1 MVHGN
6 ELPPMQHASIIAM
19 HDTGLPI
26 RRIMELSG
34 VSKTA
39 VHKTIHN
46 FKERGS
52 FETKARSGCLR
63 SWTAT
68 SDCYLQREVLKNPFL
83 SWRQLSAS
91 LGGIP
96 IMQLRKAAYR
106 AGINRRIALRKPFL
120 TAKTRHKCLEWAKA
134 NGSTDWRG
142 VLFMD
147 EAAVEVGYRPGCTW
161 VSRRKNTREDINN
174 MVPTFCSGRFSIQVW
189 TGIAYNLKTPLVV
202 LPLAPRKKRPG
213 SANQWDPTEN
223 LTAVR
228 YCSWIIN
235 GPLRDA
241 VTAVSVYPD
250 GLLVVKD
257 GSSCHQ
263 AAICKQQ
270 RAEYNI
276 KTQEHP
282 PASPDLNP
290 IENIWYVFKNL
301 LGKRLPVLKTQDELT
316 RAAEEVWNTQIT
328 LEHIDPVID
337 SMEHHVEQ
345 VLTKQGG
352 PLKY

>member
-1 MVHGN
+1 MVRGK
-6 ELPPMQHASIIAM
+6 ELSPIKRASIVAM

-26 RRIMELSG
+26 RRIAELSG

-52 FETKARSGCLR
+52 FETKARSGRPR

-68 SDCYLQREVLKNPFL
+68 SDRYLQREVLKNLFL

-96 IMQLRKAAYR
+96 ITQFRKASYR
-106 AGINRRIALRKPFL
+106 ASINRRIALRKPFL
-120 TAKTRHKCLEWAKA
+120 TSKNRHKRLEWAKA
-134 NGSTDWRG
+134 NSSTDWRG
-142 VLFMD
+142 VLFTD
-147 EAAVEVGYRPGCTW
+147 EAAVEVGYRPGRTW
-161 VSRRKNTREDINN
+161 V
-174 MVPTFCSGRFSIQVW
+174 W
-189 TGIAYNLKTPLVV
+189 AGIAYNLKTPLVV

-235 GPLRDA
+235 GLLRDA
-241 VTAVSVYPD
+241 VTAVSAYPD

-290 IENIWYVFKNL
+290 IENIWYLFKNL
-301 LGKRLPVLKTQDELT
+301 LGKRLPVPKPRDELA

-328 LEHIDPVID
+328 LEHINPVIE
-337 SMEHHVEQ
+337 SMEHRVEQ
-345 VLTKQGG
+345 VLTKHGG

>member
-1 MVHGN
+1 
-6 ELPPMQHASIIAM
+6 
-19 HDTGLPI
+19 
-26 RRIMELSG
+26 
-34 VSKTA
+34 
-39 VHKTIHN
+39 
-46 FKERGS
+46 
-52 FETKARSGCLR
+52 
-63 SWTAT
+63 
-68 SDCYLQREVLKNPFL
+68 
-83 SWRQLSAS
+83 
-91 LGGIP
+91 
-96 IMQLRKAAYR
+96 MQLRKAAYR

-120 TAKTRHKCLEWAKA
+120 TAKNWHKRLEWAKA

-142 VLFMD
+142 VLFTY
-147 EAAVEVGYRPGCTW
+147 EAAVEVGYRPGRTW
-161 VSRRKNTREDINN
+161 VSRQKNTQEDINN
-174 MVPTFCSGRFSIQVW
+174 MVPTFRSGRFSIQVW
-189 TGIAYNLKTPLVV
+189 AGIEYNLKTPLVV

-213 SANQWDPTEN
+213 LGNQWDPAEN

-228 YCSWIIN
+228 YHDWIID

-241 VTAVSVYPD
+241 VTAVSAYPD
-250 GLLVVKD
+250 GLSVVED

-263 AAICKQQ
+263 AAICKQR

-276 KTQEHP
+276 KTQEHL

-301 LGKRLPVLKTQDELT
+301 LGKRLPVQKTQDELA

-328 LEHIDPVID
+328 LEHINPVID
-337 SMEHHVEQ
+337 SMEHGVEQ